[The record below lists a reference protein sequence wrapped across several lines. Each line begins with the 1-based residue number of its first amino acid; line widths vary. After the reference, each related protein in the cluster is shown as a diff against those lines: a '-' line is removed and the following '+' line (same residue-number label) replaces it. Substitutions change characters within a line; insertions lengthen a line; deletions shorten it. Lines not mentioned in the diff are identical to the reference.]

1 MKILFSLRRFV
12 TILTGIVSLSML
24 LWSCT
29 KFNDD
34 NNSNTPAAG
43 LMSFNLAPDQSGVY
57 ITLSGNNLSN
67 VPLAYTS
74 YSGVYQ
80 AIFPGERPVQ
90 SFSYPSDSALAQVN
104 HVFTPDKYYSVFV
117 IGANGHYQNLVTDD
131 NFDSLAAKSGKA
143 FVRYIN
149 AIADSSKPL
158 VTIAANGNN
167 VVSNNASFAS
177 VSDFA
182 TIDAGDVAVKVN
194 SGSSIDVSRNITL
207 EQNKVYTVLLVGT
220 PGAADPTKAVQIK
233 FISNG
238 TVTDQ

>member
-1 MKILFSLRRFV
+1 M
-12 TILTGIVSLSML
+12 
-24 LWSCT
+24 
-29 KFNDD
+29 
-34 NNSNTPAAG
+34 
-43 LMSFNLAPDQSGVY
+43 
-57 ITLSGNNLSN
+57 
-67 VPLAYTS
+67 
-74 YSGVYQ
+74 
-80 AIFPGERPVQ
+80 
-90 SFSYPSDSALAQVN
+90 
-104 HVFTPDKYYSVFV
+104 FV

-182 TIDAGDVAVKVN
+182 TIDAGDVAVRVN

-238 TVTDQ
+238 TVTGQ